1 MVKCLSNWTWLF
13 VRCAMV
19 EQEVLGSIINIPSI
33 EICTE
38 YVTSS
43 HTPLCRY
50 NNFDSGR
57 TVYLFIQFKDYAFI
71 VRKYSYCEYCELI

>member
-1 MVKCLSNWTWLF
+1 MI
-13 VRCAMV
+13 
-19 EQEVLGSIINIPSI
+19 EQEVSGSIINVLPI

-57 TVYLFIQFKDYAFI
+57 TVYLFIQFKDSTLSLLESTVI
-71 VRKYSYCEYCELI
+71 VNIVNLFDLLRAMNAGECSV